1 MSNYEKYMKYKEK
14 YLKKNSDEMNGGFLK
29 IFNSIT
35 PESEISEL
43 KKTINNLKEFPD
55 LIKKIENKIK
65 KAIEAYNL
73 YNSAKIQ
80 SETADTEVKTTNA
93 DEAIKVKAF
102 KTADATLIAAITAE
116 KTADATLKAAIASV
130 TAKKVEMEK
139 AETAKKTAETAKKT
153 AETAKKTAEI
163 AVESAKTL
171 KEKNTLKATKA
182 TTTTATTATTAL
194 KEINIASIEVKNLV
208 EIARAERDAKN
219 AELKLLKKT
228 SK

>member
-153 AETAKKTAEI
+153 AEI